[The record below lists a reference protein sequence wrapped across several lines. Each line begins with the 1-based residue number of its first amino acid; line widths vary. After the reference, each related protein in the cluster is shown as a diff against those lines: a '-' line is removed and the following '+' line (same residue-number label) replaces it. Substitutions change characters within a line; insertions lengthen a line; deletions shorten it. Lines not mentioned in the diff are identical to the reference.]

1 MKNKAQYERL
11 NHTITT
17 LETGHREI
25 FKSINEAKR
34 WSANKQRSL
43 DGELGL
49 GSVRV
54 AV

>member
-1 MKNKAQYERL
+1 MNPARFERL
-11 NHTITT
+11 NHTITN
-17 LETGHREI
+17 LETGQREV
-25 FKSINEAKR
+25 FKTINEAKR